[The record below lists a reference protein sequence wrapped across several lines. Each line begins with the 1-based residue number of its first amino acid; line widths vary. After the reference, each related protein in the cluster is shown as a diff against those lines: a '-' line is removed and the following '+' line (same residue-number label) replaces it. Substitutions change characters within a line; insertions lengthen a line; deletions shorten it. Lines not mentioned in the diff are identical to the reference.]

1 MGDAIPLCASPCGN
15 ATVSYQKGTQ
25 SLKVV
30 VSIYKKIR
38 LPEAFGG
45 QSDGGLVRLEDIW
58 WLIYSYFSFLCIVDA
73 LLNLEH
79 VPGIFTFL
87 FMVGGFIIHF
97 TAHYSVVYWHRDMPF
112 QIIGAKAKFM
122 IEVIPV
128 MTAAVLHHLLEFNYG
143 YLALFLGC
151 TTYFYVFGHFMHISY
166 DIVEKDLLLELVM
179 QVLVYMVDGELL
191 VRALALT
198 FCVGLCFYRY
208 MIYCAPEV
216 PEHPK
221 KELERLPV

>member
-58 WLIYSYFSFLCIVDA
+58 WLIYSYFSFLCIVAA

-143 YLALFLGC
+143 YLALLLGC
-151 TTYFYVFGHFMHISY
+151 TTYFYVFGHFMHVSY

-208 MIYCAPEV
+208 MIYCTPEV
-216 PEHPK
+216 PKHPK
-221 KELERLPV
+221 KELEQLPV

>member
-58 WLIYSYFSFLCIVDA
+58 WLIYSYFSFLCIVAA
-73 LLNLEH
+73 LLNLEL

-87 FMVGGFIIHF
+87 FMMGGFIIHF
-97 TAHYSVVYWHRDMPF
+97 TAQYSVVYWHRDMPF

-143 YLALFLGC
+143 YLALLLGC
-151 TTYFYVFGHFMHISY
+151 TTYFYVFGHFMHVSY

-208 MIYCAPEV
+208 MIYCASEV